1 MFVAMA
7 TAAYLPGP
15 SAAAAFRQSFRPPPE
30 EEMVMAESIDRDVVS
45 RVARRCSSFVYHCII
60 LSAQFVVAMLWSWW
74 PKFFEEAS
82 FGWWS

>member
-15 SAAAAFRQSFRPPPE
+15 SAAAAFRQSYRPPPE

-45 RVARRCSSFVYHCII
+45 GVSSYKTRIIFVSS
-60 LSAQFVVAMLWSWW
+60 LSWAIATIR
-74 PKFFEEAS
+74 
-82 FGWWS
+82 

>member
-45 RVARRCSSFVYHCII
+45 RVCQDGQQQFIRLHILII
-60 LSAQFVVAMLWSWW
+60 Q
-74 PKFFEEAS
+74 
-82 FGWWS
+82 